1 MHGGMLERDRGVGWR
16 TGSTRVPLLGE
27 TTDGEQ
33 GSLRQHVIPGAIKAR
48 RPKGTFPRSRALFAA
63 MHGHAGPGRGKPR
76 SYAILAFLTLIAS
89 GCAAI
94 PDAGDDIAEATAKA
108 STSPSVVGPDGILSV
123 AQSNRLLSNVAG
135 ASPQDPLLARHLS
148 IEQAIAGT
156 PLTAGN
162 ATELLRDGEGTFAA
176 VFEAIEGARHH
187 INLEYYTLEDVS
199 FKGRRL
205 SDLLIAKRR
214 AGVAVNII
222 YDSYGSSTTRGE
234 FFTRLEEAGVN
245 LLEFRPINPLE
256 AAASGY
262 SPNDRNHRKIMI
274 VDGTV
279 AVIGGVNLATYYQ
292 SRTPGSDEPE
302 EQPQAGDGR
311 PDAWRDLSVRI
322 EGPAVAQL
330 QGLFLGHWR
339 SEGGPTLDQTGFF
352 PDVPAAGGEIVRI
365 IGSSPQQ
372 ETSRYYV
379 TLISAIRHAEER
391 IWLATAY
398 FVPTFEE
405 KHELMN
411 AAERGTD
418 VRLILPAVSDAPQA
432 VAVAHSHYADLLE
445 AGVRIFELDHV
456 ILHSKA
462 VTVDG
467 VWSAIGSSNLDHRSV
482 LFNDEVDA
490 IMLGRKAAGSLERV
504 FEEDQ
509 AQAKEIKLADWKK
522 RPLTER
528 IGDFF
533 HRTWQYLL

>member
-1 MHGGMLERDRGVGWR
+1 
-16 TGSTRVPLLGE
+16 
-27 TTDGEQ
+27 
-33 GSLRQHVIPGAIKAR
+33 
-48 RPKGTFPRSRALFAA
+48 
-63 MHGHAGPGRGKPR
+63 MHGHVRPGRGKPR
-76 SYAILAFLTLIAS
+76 SYAILAFLALIAS
-89 GCAAI
+89 GCAAVL
-94 PDAGDDIAEATAKA
+94 DVHDDIAEATAE
-108 STSPSVVGPDGILSV
+108 TSPSPLVVGPDGVLNV
-123 AQSNRLLSNVAG
+123 AQSNRLLSTVAG
-135 ASPQDPLLARHLS
+135 ESARDPLLERHLR
-148 IEQAIAGT
+148 IAQAIAGM

-162 ATELLRDGEGTFAA
+162 ATELLEDGEETFAA
-176 VFEAIEGARHH
+176 IFAAIERARHH

-199 FKGRRL
+199 FEGRHL
-205 SDLLIAKRR
+205 SELLIAKRR
-214 AGVAVNII
+214 AGLAVNIV
-222 YDSYGSSTTRGE
+222 YDSYGSSTTPGD
-234 FFTRLEEAGVN
+234 FFTRLEEAGVK
-245 LLEFRPINPLE
+245 LLEFRPINPLD

-262 SPNDRNHRKIMI
+262 SPNDRNHRKMMI
-274 VDGTV
+274 VDGRV

-292 SRTPGSDEPE
+292 STTPGRDEPE
-302 EQPQAGDGR
+302 ERPEADGQPD
-311 PDAWRDLSVRI
+311 DWRDLSIRI

-339 SEGGPTLDQTGFF
+339 SESRPALDQAGFF
-352 PDVPAAGGEIVRI
+352 PDVPAAGSEIVRI

-405 KHELMN
+405 KHALMD
-411 AAERGTD
+411 AAERGLD
-418 VRLILPAVSDAPQA
+418 VRLILPGVSDAPQA
-432 VAVAHSHYADLLE
+432 VAVARSHYSDLLE
-445 AGVRIFELDHV
+445 AGARIFEIDHV

-462 VTVDG
+462 VTIDG

-490 IMLGRKAAGSLERV
+490 VVLGREAAAGLEQV

-509 AQAKEIKLADWKK
+509 ARAKEIKLAEWKK